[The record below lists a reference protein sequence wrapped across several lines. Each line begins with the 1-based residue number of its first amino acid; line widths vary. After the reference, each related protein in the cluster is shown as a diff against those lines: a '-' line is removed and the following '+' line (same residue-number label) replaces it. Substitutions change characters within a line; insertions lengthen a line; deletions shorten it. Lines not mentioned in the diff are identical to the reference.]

1 MPTVNAMKE
10 NAYREGV
17 LQYYNTVLLEK
28 GLISQSEYRAMQMKI
43 RSAYAPAVKDE
54 KYAETYPVERLNGVS
69 FLIRCIAFSC
79 WKWYSLL

>member
-10 NAYREGV
+10 NAYREGM

-43 RSAYAPAVKDE
+43 RSAYAPAV
-54 KYAETYPVERLNGVS
+54 ETRPMSVCAA
-69 FLIRCIAFSC
+69 IRH
-79 WKWYSLL
+79 LTG

>member
-1 MPTVNAMKE
+1 MPTVNVMKE
-10 NAYREGV
+10 NAYREGM

-54 KYAETYPVERLNGVS
+54 K
-69 FLIRCIAFSC
+69 
-79 WKWYSLL
+79 

>member
-28 GLISQSEYRAMQMKI
+28 GLISQSEYRTMQMKI

-54 KYAETYPVERLNGVS
+54 K
-69 FLIRCIAFSC
+69 
-79 WKWYSLL
+79 

>member
-54 KYAETYPVERLNGVS
+54 KFVTYAIFRGF
-69 FLIRCIAFSC
+69 FLDTAREN
-79 WKWYSLL
+79 W